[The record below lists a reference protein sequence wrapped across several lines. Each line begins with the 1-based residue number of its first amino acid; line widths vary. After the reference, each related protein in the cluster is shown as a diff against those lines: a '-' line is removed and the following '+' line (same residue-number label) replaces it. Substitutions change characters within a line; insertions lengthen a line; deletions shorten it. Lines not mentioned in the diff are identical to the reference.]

1 LRKLDIRRRE
11 HRAEFNI
18 KQRDKII
25 EHLKEQLQL
34 RDQIIKEKFGVSIS
48 NFLPSKEEPPA
59 TKSKDTVQAFHRT
72 NSKDPLAATFYKTA
86 TADNLPTAPD
96 YEKLFTMKDID

>member
-1 LRKLDIRRRE
+1 MLNSGNNMQALQKRQQHEMHLRKLDIRRRE

-48 NFLPSKEEPPA
+48 NFLPNKEEA
-59 TKSKDTVQAFHRT
+59 
-72 NSKDPLAATFYKTA
+72 
-86 TADNLPTAPD
+86 
-96 YEKLFTMKDID
+96 

>member
-1 LRKLDIRRRE
+1 MLNSGNNMQALQKRQQHEMHLRKLDIRRRE

-48 NFLPSKEEPPA
+48 NFLPNKEEA
-59 TKSKDTVQAFHRT
+59 QK
-72 NSKDPLAATFYKTA
+72 N
-86 TADNLPTAPD
+86 
-96 YEKLFTMKDID
+96 